1 MKKGLIIIA
10 VFLLAVMAVFGGCKD
25 KKQGE
30 SGEDY
35 TESTFET
42 VPPLLDVE
50 VDKLITA
57 EQVSEV
63 LGFASRQ
70 PHLADDNTT
79 ARFYSE
85 DSTAYLEISLQEASL
100 DTFNE
105 TVALYEDA
113 VDASVMG
120 QTAKWSEGQNQLL
133 VYSGKYMISVTVYD
147 ESKTSSDLLES
158 STRIAEILLQ
168 KLGVSNE

>member
-1 MKKGLIIIA
+1 MKKGLIIFA
-10 VFLLAVMAVFGGCKD
+10 LFLLAVMAVLGGCRD

-30 SGEDY
+30 SGDDY
-35 TESTFET
+35 TESTFES

-85 DSTAYLEISLQEASL
+85 DSTAYLEISLQEASQE
-100 DTFNE
+100 TFNE
-105 TVALYEDA
+105 TVSLYDDA

-120 QTAKWSEGQNQLL
+120 QPAKWSEGQNQLL
-133 VYSGKYMISVTVYD
+133 VFNGKYMMSISIYD
-147 ESKTSSDLLES
+147 ESKTSSDLLQS
-158 STRIAEILLQ
+158 ATRIAEILLG